1 MGSRRFGRRIALA
14 WGSRRPYTPGV
25 RRFVAFA
32 LSTSFLA
39 TALLSSRDA
48 AAFCRTTTESGTSQA
63 CAQTGKPVFWRN
75 ACVGYRVNEA
85 ASTKVTLAETNTV
98 AGNAFGS
105 WSALSCGPAAP
116 SIAAVNIGTT
126 KSTAIGYD
134 QASGATNENIIVYRD
149 GDWPYADQSQVALT
163 TLTYR
168 KDTGELLDAD
178 MEVNATLK
186 LVAADPIPS
195 NGFDLLTV
203 FTHEAGH
210 FLGLAH
216 TDVPKATMFASYD
229 PGTVDQRTQKQD
241 DVDGICAAYPSS
253 GNRPTAAGNVAA
265 GKCDPRKT
273 PTIDSGSSSSSGCSA
288 GGNGVA
294 GSGGWGLGLVGLAGA
309 MAMRRARKTRAA

>member
-1 MGSRRFGRRIALA
+1 MHRREAIALA
-14 WGSRRPYTPGV
+14 WAAGQPYTRGV

-32 LSTSFLA
+32 LSTSLLA
-39 TALLSSRDA
+39 TSLLLSRDA

-75 ACVGYRVNEA
+75 ACVGYKLNEA
-85 ASTKVTLAETNTV
+85 ASAKVTLTDTTNVT
-98 AGNAFGS
+98 GKAFAS
-105 WSALSCGPAAP
+105 WSALSCGSAGP
-116 SIAAVNIGTT
+116 SISAVNIGTT
-126 KSTAIGYD
+126 KASTIGYD
-134 QASGATNENIIVYRD
+134 QTSGATNENIIVYRD

-178 MEVNATLK
+178 MEVNATLR

-241 DVDGICAAYPSS
+241 DVDGICAAYPP
-253 GNRPTAAGNVAA
+253 GGTRPTAAGSVTAD
-265 GKCDPRKT
+265 KCDPRKT
-273 PTIDSGSSSSSGCSA
+273 PTIDTASSSSGCSA
-288 GGNGVA
+288 GGAGSA
-294 GSGGWGLGLVGLAGA
+294 GSGWAFALLGIACVA
-309 MAMRRARKTRAA
+309 MARRARRARAA